1 MSLRQ
6 RAALAALALVTG
18 CTTQAQAGAFGI
30 REQSAQGQGLGFAGA
45 ASGAAG
51 ASSLFWNPATVT
63 MQPGWS
69 SEYNA
74 SVIIPQ
80 ATITPTT
87 GTFAPLLNLGGSGD
101 IGQAAVVPSGATTY
115 QVNDQ
120 LYLGL
125 SSSAPFGLV
134 TKPRDAF
141 AGQVYGRSSRIFS
154 VNFNPVIGYRLTD
167 WLSIAGGPAI
177 EYFKLTLRQAT
188 GISPLAP
195 SAYLKGDDLGVGYTV
210 GATVTPFA
218 GTALG
223 VGYRSSINHQLEG
236 LATGIGRVR
245 AKLNTPDKLS
255 VGLTQALSPT
265 FRVNFGFE
273 WDQWSRLGTQAIVS
287 ETLGVPVTALSLRY
301 RDGYYYSVGAEYDWN
316 PQLTLRGG
324 VGYEQSPIVL
334 DNRSVRLPDA
344 DRVSL
349 NVGAGYRWSDKLTL
363 NIAYSHLFVDKA
375 RILYGPGRPDY
386 VAPLA
391 LAATTDS
398 SVDIVS
404 VGFRYR
410 WDSPPV
416 VEARP
421 LVRKY

>member
-1 MSLRQ
+1 MTIRYTAAAALL
-6 RAALAALALVTG
+6 ALAACGATR
-18 CTTQAQAGAFGI
+18 AQAGAFGI
-30 REQSAQGQGLGFAGA
+30 REQSAQGQGLAFAGA

-63 MQPGWS
+63 MQPGWN

-74 SVIIPQ
+74 TVIIPQ

-87 GTFAPLLNLGGSGD
+87 GTFPPLIGLGASGD
-101 IGQAAVVPSGATTY
+101 IGQTAVVPSGASTY
-115 QVNDQ
+115 QVNDR
-120 LYLGL
+120 LFLGF
-125 SSSAPFGLV
+125 SSSAPFGLI
-134 TKPRDAF
+134 TKPNPVW

-154 VNFNPVIGYRLTD
+154 LNLNPVIGYRVTD
-167 WLSIAGGPAI
+167 WLSIGGGPAF

-188 GISPLAP
+188 GISPFAP
-195 SAYLKGDDLGVGYTV
+195 TAYLKGDDWGVGYTV

-223 VGYRSSINHQLEG
+223 VGYRSSINHELEG
-236 LATGIGRVR
+236 PAFGIGRVR
-245 AKLNTPDKLS
+245 AKLNTPDKVS
-255 VGLTQALSPT
+255 VGLTQAITPV

-273 WDQWSRLGTQAIVS
+273 WDQWSRLGTQAITS
-287 ETLGVPVTALSLRY
+287 ETLGIPVTALSLRY
-301 RDGYYYSVGAEYDWN
+301 RDGYYYAVGAEYDWN

-324 VGYEQSPIVL
+324 VAYEQSPIVL
-334 DNRSVRLPDA
+334 ANRSVRLPDA

-349 NVGAGYRWSDKLTL
+349 NIGAGYRWSEKLTL
-363 NIAYSHLFVDKA
+363 NIAYSHLFVDKS

-391 LAATTDS
+391 FAATVDS

-410 WDSPPV
+410 WDAPPV
-416 VEARP
+416 VEPRP